1 MARHPPCPVSVRQQ
15 EKWRHQ
21 VDISKQL
28 DKQYNQDEQ
37 QARQWAMFLHLSQ
50 LAGYI
55 IPLLGLIAPIIIWQ
69 IKKEEYPIL
78 DEHGKIVVNW
88 IISELIYAAIGFV
101 LMFVVIGI
109 PILAVLGVLAIVFPI
124 IGGIKANNGELWRYP
139 MTINII
145 K

>member
-1 MARHPPCPVSVRQQ
+1 M
-15 EKWRHQ
+15 
-21 VDISKQL
+21 DISKQL
-28 DKQYNQDEQ
+28 DNQNNQDNQKEQ
-37 QARQWAMFLHLSQ
+37 EARQWAMFLHLSQ

-55 IPLLGLIAPIIIWQ
+55 IPLLGLIAPILIWQ

-124 IGGIKANNGELWRYP
+124 IGGLKANNGELWYYP

>member
-1 MARHPPCPVSVRQQ
+1 
-15 EKWRHQ
+15 

-37 QARQWAMFLHLSQ
+37 ARQWAMFLHLSQ
-50 LAGYI
+50 LAAYI

-69 IKKEEYPIL
+69 IKKDEYPIL

-109 PILAVLGVLAIVFPI
+109 PILAVLGILAIVFPI
-124 IGGIKANNGELWRYP
+124 IGGIKANNGELWHYP
-139 MTINII
+139 MTINFI

>member
-1 MARHPPCPVSVRQQ
+1 
-15 EKWRHQ
+15 

-28 DKQYNQDEQ
+28 DKQNNQKEQ
-37 QARQWAMFLHLSQ
+37 EARQWAMFLHLSQ

-55 IPLLGLIAPIIIWQ
+55 IPLLGLIAPIVIWQ

-78 DEHGKIVVNW
+78 DVHGKVVVNW

-124 IGGIKANNGELWRYP
+124 IGGIKANNGELWHYP